1 MKELKLTKMPYAQA
15 CVIITDDG
23 TVLLKS
29 YETIVA
35 AITPE
40 RWLTIYGLYSMT
52 TRKHISAFLKE
63 WAAPITYQTA
73 KMIYNDNYCININTG
88 EIVSI

>member
-1 MKELKLTKMPYAQA
+1 MKKLAKMPYAQA
-15 CVIITDDG
+15 CVIITNDG

-40 RWLTIYGLYSMT
+40 RWLTVYGLYSMT
-52 TRKHISAFLKE
+52 TRKHISAFLAE
-63 WAAPITYQTA
+63 WAAPITFSTA
-73 KMIYNDNYCININTG
+73 KMICNNKYRININTG

>member
-1 MKELKLTKMPYAQA
+1 MKELKLAKMPYAQA
-15 CVIITDDG
+15 RVIITDDG

-29 YETIVA
+29 YETVVA

-52 TRKHISAFLKE
+52 TRKHISAFLTE

-73 KMIYNDNYCININTG
+73 KMICNDKYRININTG
-88 EIVSI
+88 EIVSL

>member
-1 MKELKLTKMPYAQA
+1 MKELKLAKMPYAQA

-40 RWLTIYGLYSMT
+40 RWLTIYGLYSVT
-52 TRKHISAFLKE
+52 TRKHISAFLTE
-63 WAAPITYQTA
+63 WAAPITFSTA
-73 KMIYNDNYCININTG
+73 KMIYQNMYRININTG

>member
-1 MKELKLTKMPYAQA
+1 MKELKLAKMPYAQA

-52 TRKHISAFLKE
+52 TRKHISAFLAE
-63 WAAPITYQTA
+63 WAAPISFQTA
-73 KMIYNDNYCININTG
+73 KTIYHDKYRININTG
-88 EIVSI
+88 EIVSM